1 MVGMIPLYI
10 ICYLDT
16 SVIPNTTSTQSAL
29 IVVVNL
35 GLSVPRRIGMQGVT
49 SVKSVATNVE
59 IGVVIRMNLLR
70 TIILLYRKG
79 FLVVCIR
86 GEESGCVSVSKISV
100 DAMTPILPGFTQNG
114 LRILVNFSPKG

>member
-1 MVGMIPLYI
+1 
-10 ICYLDT
+10 
-16 SVIPNTTSTQSAL
+16 
-29 IVVVNL
+29 
-35 GLSVPRRIGMQGVT
+35 MQGVT